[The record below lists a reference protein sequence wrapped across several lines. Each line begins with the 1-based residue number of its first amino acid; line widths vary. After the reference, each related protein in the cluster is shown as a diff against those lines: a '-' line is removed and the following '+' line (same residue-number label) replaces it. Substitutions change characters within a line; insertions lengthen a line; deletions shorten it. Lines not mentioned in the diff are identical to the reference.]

1 VVDRCDVEAMMWAA
15 QRLTVA
21 SRWRSIAPPIAP
33 SVAPLVVMATA
44 QVIAGVVLMAATP
57 ARAEPRP
64 SSNDSKAANAASQ
77 PRSEGAKPANASSQ
91 LKSEGP
97 KPANAA
103 QLRSND
109 AKPASADD
117 LDEPIDVNEAGGGTT
132 GDAPGHALGD
142 ALITPRI
149 PVAGPSIAATLSAA
163 YAAAGLDHDP
173 SQSWIRRARIG
184 GLVPWVTVRTT
195 RDTSWQDGQSEV
207 GHGTTLE
214 LRATWRLDRLVF
226 DGRELQVAA
235 IEAARRRER
244 RRLANR
250 VIRSYFTWRRAA
262 EAALDTADDRVMIRV
277 AETTAELDALTEGWF
292 SDELSRRRQRSS
304 SAQIG
309 RTAPP

>member
-1 VVDRCDVEAMMWAA
+1 MRAA
-15 QRLTVA
+15 TLTRPVTA
-21 SRWRSIAPPIAP
+21 RSLAF
-33 SVAPLVVMATA
+33 
-44 QVIAGVVLMAATP
+44 MAAT
-57 ARAEPRP
+57 ASWLAQP
-64 SSNDSKAANAASQ
+64 STAIAGPGSAA
-77 PRSEGAKPANASSQ
+77 G
-91 LKSEGP
+91 G
-97 KPANAA
+97 
-103 QLRSND
+103 
-109 AKPASADD
+109 ASARSRSAEVNHDTSD
-117 LDEPIDVNEAGGGTT
+117 AGAAPDELGLAGAVAPDRGPPIGAV
-132 GDAPGHALGD
+132 
-142 ALITPRI
+142 
-149 PVAGPSIAATLSAA
+149 LSAA
-163 YAAAGLDHDP
+163 YAVAGLDHDP
-173 SQSWIRRARIG
+173 SGGWIRRARLG

-195 RDTSWQDGQSEV
+195 RDTSWQDNQPEV

-214 LRATWRLDRLVF
+214 VRATWRLDRLVF

-292 SDELSRRRQRSS
+292 SDELSRRRRRSS